1 VLVVQRDL
9 TPMHRVVFDQMKV
22 AAPAVGKPFVLIS
35 EMTSH
40 WRDVPP
46 ELGVYVTASLH
57 DGLHAMSHLAAY
69 AAYRRSLTS
78 RANAKSIRPFAIPR
92 PVGRTVLTEFESK
105 LLLAQAGFPVTRE
118 TMVQTAD
125 EAVAAA
131 TAIGFPVALKVQ
143 SPDLMH
149 KTDAGGLALGLGDAT
164 DVRQAFARLAGSVCE
179 SGAPRIDGW
188 LVQEMISGG
197 VELLL
202 GMHRDPALGP
212 VIVLSPGGIFVELFE
227 KSSTIRL
234 PPFGPDQADGMIQ
247 QSVPIQRLLAGFR
260 GRPPADRAALMQLI
274 CKFADLV
281 AGLDEQT
288 VAIDLNPM
296 IVLPG
301 SSGVK
306 IVDASIEFARN

>member
-1 VLVVQRDL
+1 
-9 TPMHRVVFDQMKV
+9 
-22 AAPAVGKPFVLIS
+22 
-35 EMTSH
+35 
-40 WRDVPP
+40 
-46 ELGVYVTASLH
+46 
-57 DGLHAMSHLAAY
+57 
-69 AAYRRSLTS
+69 
-78 RANAKSIRPFAIPR
+78 
-92 PVGRTVLTEFESK
+92 
-105 LLLAQAGFPVTRE
+105 
-118 TMVQTAD
+118 
-125 EAVAAA
+125 
-131 TAIGFPVALKVQ
+131 
-143 SPDLMH
+143 MH